1 MSVNQCA
8 WFFNNPRLVLENYL
22 ASTST
27 YIDLLYSNI
36 CLYSCGVVYST
47 DKEKGVKCYVDEDF
61 AGGWD
66 QADPNDEENS
76 RSLSGYVITYG
87 VCPVLWC
94 SKLHT
99 EISLSTTEVEYIALI
114 QVRSKVIPFMELM
127 K

>member
-8 WFFNNPRLVLENYL
+8 WFFNKPRLVLENYL

-76 RSLSGYVITYG
+76 
-87 VCPVLWC
+87 
-94 SKLHT
+94 K
-99 EISLSTTEVEYIALI
+99 
-114 QVRSKVIPFMELM
+114 
-127 K
+127 